1 MTLNR
6 SRFISTLARLVEL
19 GPRLQ
24 NAPNANL
31 VPEESLACAVVEEL
45 LDPLRESGFLTT
57 RRYCASGMES
67 RPSLVVTVPGTGGES
82 VALVGAH
89 FDVVPANREA
99 ESWSTDPFKLVV
111 DSDGTLRG
119 RGVTDCLGHVAL
131 LTELL
136 LELYARREK
145 PVCTTH
151 VVMIANEEERTIPGI
166 GLEYLGDI
174 GVLEPLKSGPVYWL
188 DSADFGPT
196 LGTGGIA
203 TWELRVTGVGGHSG
217 MPHNCV
223 NALEL
228 GMAATQALIEWF
240 NEHVPPHPDEPRWRF
255 VSPSTCKPT
264 MIHCDND
271 KITKIPGFVR
281 ILGDMRVTPFY
292 DIASVLHDASA
303 HMEALNAQIHA
314 GARIAGFPTVRTNDG
329 VTGTI
334 ELVSEG
340 KLTEGIACDLD
351 SPALR
356 ALTSAIAD
364 VRGASA
370 VKAYSMTGS
379 LPLVRDLQR
388 RGFGVQITGFGE
400 SRSYHA
406 PNQRAQLQD
415 FEDGLRILESLITP
429 TYGKDP

>member
-1 MTLNR
+1 M
-6 SRFISTLARLVEL
+6 ACCV
-19 GPRLQ
+19 
-24 NAPNANL
+24 
-31 VPEESLACAVVEEL
+31 VEESLR
-45 LDPLRESGFLTT
+45 PLQESGFLTM
-57 RRYCASGMES
+57 RRYCAPGMES
-67 RPSLVVTVPGTGGES
+67 RPSLVVTVPGAGEGS

-99 ESWSTDPFKLVV
+99 EAWSTDPFALVV
-111 DSDGTLRG
+111 DADGTLRG

-136 LELYARREK
+136 LELHANGK
-145 PVCTTH
+145 KTDPTIH
-151 VVMIANEEERTIPGI
+151 VVMIANEEERTIEGI
-166 GLEYLGDI
+166 GLEYLADI
-174 GVLEPLKSGPVYWL
+174 GVLEPLKGGPLYWL

-203 TWELRVTGVGGHSG
+203 TWELRVTGFGGHSG

-228 GMAATQALIEWF
+228 GMAATHALIEWF
-240 NEHVPPHPDEPRWRF
+240 NEHAPPHPDESRWRF
-255 VSPSTCKPT
+255 TSPSTCKPT
-264 MIHCDND
+264 MIQCDNN
-271 KITKIPGFVR
+271 KITKIPGAVR

-292 DIASVLHDASA
+292 DIGGVLRDACAYVAS
-303 HMEALNAQIHA
+303 LNTKILA
-314 GARIAGFPTVRTNDG
+314 GESIAGFPRVRTDAG
-329 VTGTI
+329 ATGTL

-340 KLTEGIACDLD
+340 KLMEGIACDLD

-356 ALTSAIAD
+356 RLTSAIAE
-364 VRGASA
+364 VRGAN

-388 RGFGVQITGFGE
+388 RGFDVQITGFGE

-406 PNQRAQLQD
+406 PNEQAHIKD
-415 FEDGLRILESLITP
+415 FEDGLRILELLVEP
-429 TYGKDP
+429 M